1 MASKIVAFVL
11 SVALVF
17 AGTTS
22 IANATLITTQQAVA
36 VDARAQQEAQVRDA
50 LAREDVS
57 RMMVEMG
64 VDPADVDSRIASL
77 SDAELAELHGQVEQL
92 PAGGVLAVLGVVL
105 VVLIVLELTGA
116 IDIFKRA

>member
-1 MASKIVAFVL
+1 MAHRILAFVL

-17 AGTTS
+17 AGTTGL
-22 IANATLITTQQAVA
+22 AHATLITTQQAVA
-36 VDARAQQEAQVRDA
+36 TEARAVQEAQVRET

-57 RMMVEMG
+57 KMMAEMG
-64 VDPADVDSRIASL
+64 VNPADVDARIAAL
-77 SDAELAELHGQVEQL
+77 GDAELADLHRQMQDA

>member
-22 IANATLITTQQAVA
+22 LANATLISTQQAVA
-36 VDARAQQEAQVRDA
+36 VESRAAHEAQVREA
-50 LAREDVS
+50 LAREDVA

-64 VDPADVDSRIASL
+64 VDPADVDGRIASL
-77 SDAELAELHGQVEQL
+77 SDAELAQLHGQLEEL
-92 PAGGVLAVLGVVL
+92 PAGGVLAVLGIVL

-116 IDIFKRA
+116 IDIFKRT

>member
-22 IANATLITTQQAVA
+22 LANATLISTQQAVA
-36 VDARAQQEAQVRDA
+36 VESRVAQEAQVREA
-50 LAREDVS
+50 LAREDVA

-64 VDPADVDSRIASL
+64 VDPSDVDGRIASL
-77 SDAELAELHGQVEQL
+77 SDAELAQLHGQLEEL
-92 PAGGVLAVLGVVL
+92 PAGGVLAVLGIVL
-105 VVLIVLELTGA
+105 VVLIVLELTGT

>member
-22 IANATLITTQQAVA
+22 IASATLISTQQAVA
-36 VDARAQQEAQVRDA
+36 VDARAQQEAQVREA

-64 VDPADVDSRIASL
+64 VDPADVDSRVASL

-105 VVLIVLELTGA
+105 IVLIVLEVTGA

>member
-22 IANATLITTQQAVA
+22 LAHATLISTQQAVA

-105 VVLIVLELTGA
+105 IVLIVLEVTGA

>member
-22 IANATLITTQQAVA
+22 LANATLISTQQAVA
-36 VDARAQQEAQVRDA
+36 VDARAQQEAQVREA

-64 VDPADVDSRIASL
+64 VDPADVDSRVASL

-105 VVLIVLELTGA
+105 IVLIVLEVTGA

>member
-22 IANATLITTQQAVA
+22 LANATLISTQQAVA
-36 VDARAQQEAQVRDA
+36 VESRAAQEAQVREA
-50 LAREDVS
+50 LAREDVA

-64 VDPADVDSRIASL
+64 VDPADVDGRIASL
-77 SDAELAELHGQVEQL
+77 SDAELAQLHGQLEEL
-92 PAGGVLAVLGVVL
+92 PAGGVLAVLGIVL

>member
-105 VVLIVLELTGA
+105 IVLIVLELTGA

>member
-22 IANATLITTQQAVA
+22 LANATLISTQQAVA
-36 VDARAQQEAQVRDA
+36 VESRAAQEAQVREA
-50 LAREDVS
+50 LAREDVA

-64 VDPADVDSRIASL
+64 VDPSDVDGRIASL
-77 SDAELAELHGQVEQL
+77 SDAELAQLHGQLEEL
-92 PAGGVLAVLGVVL
+92 PAGGVLAVLGIVL
-105 VVLIVLELTGA
+105 VVLIVLELTGT

>member
-17 AGTTS
+17 AGTVGV
-22 IANATLITTQQAVA
+22 ANATLITTQQAVA
-36 VDARAQQEAQVRDA
+36 ADVRAQQEAEVREA

-64 VDPADVDSRIASL
+64 VDPADVDSRIAAL
-77 SDAELAELHGQVEQL
+77 SDAELARLHGEVDQM

-105 VVLIVLELTGA
+105 IVLVVLELTGA

>member
-22 IANATLITTQQAVA
+22 IANATLITTQQAVT

-105 VVLIVLELTGA
+105 IVLIVLELTGA

>member
-22 IANATLITTQQAVA
+22 IAHATLITTQQAVA

-105 VVLIVLELTGA
+105 IVLIVLELTGA

>member
-36 VDARAQQEAQVRDA
+36 VDARAQQEAQVREA

-105 VVLIVLELTGA
+105 IVLIVLEVTGA

>member
-22 IANATLITTQQAVA
+22 LANATLISTQQAVA
-36 VDARAQQEAQVRDA
+36 VDARAAQEAQVRET
-50 LAREDVS
+50 LAREDVAK
-57 RMMVEMG
+57 MMVEMG
-64 VDPADVDSRIASL
+64 VDPAEVDGRIASL
-77 SDAELAELHGQVEQL
+77 SDAELAQLHGQLEEL
-92 PAGGVLAVLGVVL
+92 PAGGVLAVLGIVL

>member
-22 IANATLITTQQAVA
+22 IANATLISTQQAVA
-36 VDARAQQEAQVRDA
+36 VDARAQQEAQVREA

-64 VDPADVDSRIASL
+64 VDPADVDSRVASL

-92 PAGGVLAVLGVVL
+92 PAGGVLAVLGLVL
-105 VVLIVLELTGA
+105 VVLIVLELTGT

>member
-1 MASKIVAFVL
+1 MASKIVAFML

-22 IANATLITTQQAVA
+22 IANATLISTQQAVA

-64 VDPADVDSRIASL
+64 VDPADVDSRVASL

-92 PAGGVLAVLGVVL
+92 PAGGVLAVLGLVL
-105 VVLIVLELTGA
+105 VVLIVLELTGT

>member
-22 IANATLITTQQAVA
+22 LANATLISTQQAVA
-36 VDARAQQEAQVRDA
+36 VESRAAQEAQVREA
-50 LAREDVS
+50 LAREDVA

-64 VDPADVDSRIASL
+64 VDPSDVDGRIASL
-77 SDAELAELHGQVEQL
+77 SDAELAQLHGQLEEL
-92 PAGGVLAVLGVVL
+92 PAGGVLAVLGIVL

>member
-22 IANATLITTQQAVA
+22 LANATLISTQQAVA
-36 VDARAQQEAQVRDA
+36 VESRAAQEAQVREA
-50 LAREDVS
+50 LAREDVA

-64 VDPADVDSRIASL
+64 VDPADVDGHIASL
-77 SDAELAELHGQVEQL
+77 SDAELAQLHGQLEEL
-92 PAGGVLAVLGVVL
+92 PAGGVLAVLGIVL

-116 IDIFKRA
+116 IDIFKRT

>member
-22 IANATLITTQQAVA
+22 LANATLISTQQAVA
-36 VDARAQQEAQVRDA
+36 VESRVAQEAQVREA
-50 LAREDVS
+50 LAREDVA

-64 VDPADVDSRIASL
+64 VDPSDVDGRIASL
-77 SDAELAELHGQVEQL
+77 SDAELAQLHGQLEEL
-92 PAGGVLAVLGVVL
+92 PAGGVLAVLGIVL

>member
-22 IANATLITTQQAVA
+22 LANATLISTQQAVA
-36 VDARAQQEAQVRDA
+36 VESRAAQEAQVREA
-50 LAREDVS
+50 LAREDVA

-64 VDPADVDSRIASL
+64 VDPSDVDGRIASL
-77 SDAELAELHGQVEQL
+77 SDAELAQLHGQLEEL
-92 PAGGVLAVLGVVL
+92 PAGGVLAALGIVL